1 MPIEVGPDWYIY
13 GMHFSAMITT
23 PVNIFGV
30 YVILFCQTK
39 QLASYRWHLLVFQV
53 CSMTSDFLLNIGMLP
68 VIFSPFPMGVTH
80 GIFTRIF
87 ELFGS
92 EISTEAQCIM
102 VIVSLFVTA
111 GSVELLFFLRYQ
123 AILPASHS
131 NKLTTVF
138 SVIIILIWQ
147 IFLITLMLLM
157 FKLAIPDQKTARAQF
172 IELYPDLQYLVA
184 SKHVFI
190 VCVVVETIH
199 VIFLCLCVFR
209 IGIGG
214 TIAIVLIWMSSRALK
229 SVQLSP
235 TTRRI
240 HLQLIRSLCYQIAV
254 PILAF
259 YIPIIS
265 LVVPLIFTIPNSQ
278 TSYFISLLCMSTHTF
293 LGTLSMLYFNRH
305 YRQWLCSII
314 RSRKFS
320 TSLPTSKIIVAR
332 ERLNS
337 YRPAVI

>member
-1 MPIEVGPDWYIY
+1 
-13 GMHFSAMITT
+13 
-23 PVNIFGV
+23 
-30 YVILFCQTK
+30 
-39 QLASYRWHLLVFQV
+39 
-53 CSMTSDFLLNIGMLP
+53 
-68 VIFSPFPMGVTH
+68 
-80 GIFTRIF
+80 
-87 ELFGS
+87 
-92 EISTEAQCIM
+92 M

-240 HLQLIRSLCYQIAV
+240 HLQLIRSLCYQVSGSVTICKAFLQRLPV
-254 PILAF
+254 SDSCANFSILHTYHKF
-259 YIPIIS
+259 GCSFDIYY
-265 LVVPLIFTIPNSQ
+265 SQ
-278 TSYFISLLCMSTHTF
+278 LA
-293 LGTLSMLYFNRH
+293 
-305 YRQWLCSII
+305 
-314 RSRKFS
+314 K
-320 TSLPTSKIIVAR
+320 
-332 ERLNS
+332 
-337 YRPAVI
+337 